1 MLPASFPASSG
12 SAAAAVL
19 HGVILSLGLILPLGV
34 QNLFVFSQGAYH
46 KRFWRAAPVVIT
58 AALCDTLLIGLSVAG
73 VSVVVLAHL
82 WLRIILMGA
91 GALFLLYMGWST
103 WTSASAGSSIKDMEG
118 YTVKRQIAFAA
129 SVSLLNPHAIMDTM
143 GVIGTSSLQYAGHS
157 RLMFALSCIAVSWF
171 WFAAL
176 AVAGRLL
183 GKLDSSGRGLR
194 LINKLSA
201 LFIWVVASGLLYSV
215 WRELSAG

>member
-1 MLPASFPASSG
+1 MFPAAFNVSSA
-12 SAAAAVL
+12 SAAVIL

-46 KRFWRAAPVVIT
+46 ERLWRVAPVVIT
-58 AALCDTLLIGLSVAG
+58 AALCDTLLISLSVAG
-73 VSVVVLAHL
+73 VSVIVLAHL
-82 WLRIILMGA
+82 WLRLILMGA
-91 GALFLLYMGWST
+91 GSLFLFYMGWST
-103 WTSASAGSSIKDMEG
+103 FSSASAGKSMKDMEA

-143 GVIGTSSLQYAGHS
+143 GVIGTSSLQYAGYD
-157 RLMFALSCIAVSWF
+157 RLLFAVSCIAVSWF

-176 AVAGRLL
+176 ALSGRVLGRLDAS
-183 GKLDSSGRGLR
+183 GKGLA

-201 LFIWVVASGLLYSV
+201 LFIWLVAAGLLYSV
-215 WRELSAG
+215 WQELSAG